1 LVASPDHET
10 HQKGYRNNFLPY
22 EINKTNIS
30 LLFFVYLGTLA
41 RPRVITFCAKLKA
54 YIGARLPKKEAK

>member
-1 LVASPDHET
+1 MRLIK
-10 HQKGYRNNFLPY
+10 QIFPY
-22 EINKTNIS
+22 I
-30 LLFFVYLGTLA
+30 FFVYLGTLA